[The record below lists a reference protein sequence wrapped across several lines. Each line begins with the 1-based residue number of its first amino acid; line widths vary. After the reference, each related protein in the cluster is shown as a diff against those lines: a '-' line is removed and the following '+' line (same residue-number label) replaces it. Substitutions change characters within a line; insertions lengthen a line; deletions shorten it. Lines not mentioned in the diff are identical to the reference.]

1 MGGDAIMEAIRV
13 DDFDKTIDPGNYMWY
28 PTSAEVNRLHRCAHP
43 KRIVPQPALVTVLY
57 LTSRG

>member
-1 MGGDAIMEAIRV
+1 MEAIRV